1 MAPKLTSSWSRIAFS
16 GSIVALLLVGCD
28 VGTIIVVD
36 SCAGVAVLVAPH
48 GAVVRVGDTITL
60 DANFGSP
67 ECVPAGLT
75 TEEWRWSS
83 SNTSIARIDSLSG
96 RAEGVG
102 PGDAIIYVH
111 HAQDS
116 ALVSSTSLTVVETG
130 L

>member
-1 MAPKLTSSWSRIAFS
+1 MAAKFALRRGITAFY
-16 GSIVALLLVGCD
+16 GPIVALLLAGCEG
-28 VGTIIVVD
+28 GTIIVVD
-36 SCAGVAVLVAPH
+36 SCSGVAVFVGPH
-48 GAVVRVGDTITL
+48 RSVLRVGDTVRL

-96 RAEGVG
+96 LAEGVA

-111 HAQDS
+111 HARNS
-116 ALVSSTSLTVVETG
+116 EVVSSVGLTVVESH
-130 L
+130 